1 MYVVCLLFYAI
12 GRFLYLFLFVLLIA
26 EFYQQFVSEVF
37 IAETMHI
44 CYSVTDQ
51 VVRRRIIELAQC
63 LFVRKP
69 CLLRKEFY
77 DASILHLQYGW
88 ISLHSYS
95 LWDDLK

>member
-37 IAETMHI
+37 IAETMHV

-51 VVRRRIIELAQC
+51 GEDGSVANPDEEFLYRRC
-63 LFVRKP
+63 G
-69 CLLRKEFY
+69 KE
-77 DASILHLQYGW
+77 S
-88 ISLHSYS
+88 
-95 LWDDLK
+95 